1 MGHRNR
7 KTVVDSSG
15 KHETPTTLVFSP
27 DGDTLIGA
35 GPPQEIWWWD
45 LRSIKLR
52 AAFRI
57 DGPISEIM
65 TFSPDGTTL
74 ATVDQDN
81 AIRLWD
87 AVDVKLLSTL
97 IGGEHSVEAI
107 AFSPDGNLLASGG
120 WDDLLL
126 WDLRRSR
133 RLAIFQEAHSPIQTL
148 AFSPDGRT
156 LVSGSVDSKVQLW
169 DTATAFHLVTLRG
182 HTEAINAVAFSRMAK
197 PSPAGVPTAQ
207 FCYGIQKFAQVDN
220 RWLKN
225 ILSCKYSHTGTPLVR
240 CPDHVAFRINW
251 VRDPFAII

>member
-1 MGHRNR
+1 MIRRGSM
-7 KTVVDSSG
+7 K
-15 KHETPTTLVFSP
+15 TPTTLVFSP

-97 IGGEHSVEAI
+97 IGGEHSVAAI

-156 LVSGSVDSKVQLW
+156 LVSGSVDSKVQGLLGYCHC
-169 DTATAFHLVTLRG
+169 FSPC
-182 HTEAINAVAFSRMAK
+182 NAQRA
-197 PSPAGVPTAQ
+197 
-207 FCYGIQKFAQVDN
+207 YGGNQ
-220 RWLKN
+220 
-225 ILSCKYSHTGTPLVR
+225 CR
-240 CPDHVAFRINW
+240 CIFPGWQNPRQLECRRHNSAMGLG
-251 VRDPFAII
+251 